1 MLVLAPGT
9 HGAPASKVE
18 AVTAAL
24 DLNADPVDLTRA
36 LVDIPSPSRAE
47 DQIAGVVHASLIA
60 AVAGFTGPA
69 AGRVEVIRDGNR
81 VLARTRRG
89 LPSRVV
95 LAGHLDTV
103 PIADNVPCRMT
114 GTGADRVLHGCGT
127 VDMKSGDAVF
137 LHLFATLADAAE
149 LSHDLTLVLYDCEE
163 IEATANGLGRLER
176 THREWLVGDV
186 AILGEPTGGL
196 IEAGCQGT
204 LRLRVHA
211 RGVRA
216 HSARSWLGDNAA
228 HRLAPVLAGLERY
241 AARSVDIDGCVYRE
255 GLQAVRMSAGV
266 AGNTVPDEAWV
277 DVNYRFAPDRDT
289 GEALNHALD
298 VLGLTEV
305 PQVAGGQGPP
315 DAPGLY
321 WELTDLS
328 PGALPGLSA
337 AAASDLV
344 RAAGGRVR
352 AKYGWTDVSRFA
364 ALGIPAV
371 NLGPGD
377 PGLAHKRDEHCPAT
391 QIAEVS
397 ATLRSHLTGT
407 A

>member
-1 MLVLAPGT
+1 MTV
-9 HGAPASKVE
+9 
-18 AVTAAL
+18 AL
-24 DLNADPVDLTRA
+24 DLTSDPIDLTRA
-36 LVDIPSPSRAE
+36 LVDIPSPSRHEA
-47 DQIAGVVHASLIA
+47 AIA
-60 AVAGFTGPA
+60 AAVHTALVGTVGGFTGPG
-69 AGRVEVIRDGNR
+69 AGRVEVVRDGNR
-81 VLARTRRG
+81 VLARTMRG

-103 PIADNVPCRMT
+103 PIADNVPCRLI
-114 GTGADRVLHGCGT
+114 GHGDELALHGCGT

-137 LHLFATLADAAE
+137 LHLFATLADAAD
-149 LSHDLTLVLYDCEE
+149 LAHDLTLVMYDCEE
-163 IEATANGLGRLER
+163 IEATANGLGHLER
-176 THREWLVGDV
+176 THAEWLTGDV

-204 LRLRVHA
+204 LRIRVHA

-216 HSARSWLGDNAA
+216 HSARSWLGDNAV
-228 HRLAPVLAGLERY
+228 HRLSPVLAALSAYE
-241 AARSVDIDGCVYRE
+241 ARSVDIDGCVYRE

-266 AGNTVPDEAWV
+266 AGNTVPDEAWI
-277 DVNYRFAPDRDT
+277 DVNFRSAPDRDT
-289 GEALNHALD
+289 GAALAHALE
-298 VLGLTEV
+298 VLGLTQQQRVET
-305 PQVAGGQGPP
+305 GEEPP
-315 DAPGLY
+315 TEPGLY

-337 AAASDLV
+337 PAAADLV

-377 PGLAHKRDEHCPAT
+377 PGLAHKRDEWCPAV
-391 QIAEVS
+391 QITEVA
-397 ATLRSHLTGT
+397 ATLRAYLTG
-407 A
+407 ADAPH